1 MADIVGPKCLT
12 NLVGDGWVEP
22 LVVHHLFPDILPGHL
37 VQLIHGRRDGAEERL
52 RYTTDLEDTVE
63 NLAGVE
69 LDGVCPAPPKAVK
82 DLVDDADLRE
92 SAEPAGDRRRATYNL
107 GIGDHGV
114 VDAGNVK
121 ARILVNEVS

>member
-22 LVVHHLFPDILPGHL
+22 LVVYHLFPDILPGHL

-52 RYTTDLEDTVE
+52 RYTADLEDTVE

-82 DLVDDADLRE
+82 DLVDDADLRG
-92 SAEPAGDRRRATYNL
+92 SAEPVRDRRATYNL
-107 GIGDHGV
+107 GIGNHWV

-121 ARILVNEVS
+121 AKIQVNEVP